1 MIMST
6 SLIDQDLQAQRDF
19 LEQLEFDYDVVVG
32 DAFVRGIRDLGYRNS
47 ARAVDELIDNAIQA
61 GADKIAVC
69 FGFGEES
76 DAKPADIA
84 VVDNGHGMDPPML
97 RLSVAWGGT
106 HREND
111 RSGFGR
117 YGWGLPSASV
127 SMGMVFSIYSI
138 VGGGQ
143 LHRVTMNLHAIAR
156 GEHSEGN
163 KIRIPVPEPDQLP
176 TWLTQAIAASL
187 GSLDRG
193 TAVVVSDLDKI
204 TWKTV
209 NGLERNL
216 LQHIG
221 LMYRNFL
228 RDITIFVNGK
238 RVEPIDPLF
247 ITPGFRFYDLDED
260 RAEALEPLEFEVK
273 DPATRKPQG
282 RVKVR
287 FSSMPATFARVDK
300 MASPRARNNNNARLE
315 IMSQNNGIIV
325 LREGRQIDVVAQ
337 RPWLTVNNDDRYW
350 GVEIDMPATLDEEMS
365 ITTSKQQIVLSERM
379 WELLRQH
386 GVLATIRE
394 LRSRYDDD
402 TAQLKL
408 KLARAAED
416 EEARRASEQAMKD
429 AEKFTTR
436 KPVQTRRKQE
446 RSQEALEQ
454 EVRRRAEE
462 SGVPAEQIQEKILSD
477 AAENPFRVRQEKL
490 PGAPFYRAQS
500 LGGQRIL
507 WINTAHRFFNDVYA
521 SPDSTNRSR
530 AALEVL
536 LFAIAATELDAND
549 ERQMFYEME
558 RGEWSG
564 RLSAALRALE
574 EIDSARDARLAQSD
588 ADERLDSGEAGALSD
603 PAAAAPY
610 TGEAAA

>member
-1 MIMST
+1 MTMST

-19 LEQLEFDYDVVVG
+19 VQQLEFEYDVVVG

-47 ARAVDELIDNAIQA
+47 ARAIDELIDNAIQA

-69 FGFGEES
+69 FGFGDDS
-76 DAKPADIA
+76 DAKPTEIA

-97 RLSVAWGGT
+97 RLSTVWGGT

-111 RSGFGR
+111 RTGFGR

-127 SMGMVFSIYSI
+127 SMGMVFSVYS
-138 VGGGQ
+138 VVDGGQ
-143 LHRVTMNLHAIAR
+143 LHRVTLDLHAIAR
-156 GEHSEGN
+156 GEHSEGS
-163 KIRIPVPEPDQLP
+163 KIRIPEPEPDALP
-176 TWLTQAIAASL
+176 AWLIKAISGPL
-187 GSLDRG
+187 GSLDHG

-204 TWKTV
+204 SWKTV
-209 NGLERNL
+209 TGLERNL

-228 RDITIFVNGK
+228 RDITITVNSK

-273 DPATRKPQG
+273 DPATRKSQG

-287 FSSMPATFARVDK
+287 FSSMPATFARIDK

-325 LREGRQIDVVAQ
+325 LREGRQIDVVSQ

-350 GVEIDMPATLDEEMS
+350 GVEVDIPATLDEEMS

-379 WELLRQH
+379 WDLLRQH

-394 LRSRYDDD
+394 LRGRYDDA

-408 KLARAAED
+408 KLERAAE
-416 EEARRASEQAMKD
+416 EEAARRASEQAMKD

-436 KPVQTRRKQE
+436 TPVPTQRKQE
-446 RSQEALEQ
+446 RNQEALER

-462 SGVPAEQIQEKILSD
+462 SGVSPEQIEEQIRSD
-477 AAENPFRVRQEKL
+477 AAENPFRVRQETM
-490 PGAPFYRAQS
+490 PGAPFYRAQA

-507 WINTAHRFFNDVYA
+507 WINTAHRFFTDVYA

-530 AALEVL
+530 AALEVV

-558 RGEWSG
+558 KGEWSA

-588 ADERLDSGEAGALSD
+588 ADERLDSGEDGALSD
-603 PAAAAPY
+603 PNGALDSD
-610 TGEAAA
+610 EAAA